1 MRTQVFDIDAFQA
14 AVRKLGQN
22 IADVREFATGEN
34 IFFNEFAHAGAQFA
48 VVDAAGGNAVVE
60 HQPAR
65 TTQTPNLG
73 TLALQLRDPAV
84 LTHAYGSD
92 FVRWRGFFELSLVEK
107 VTHNAHAQPLFFDQ
121 HDRPLIG
128 LGKSVGIR

>member
-34 IFFNEFAHAGAQFA
+34 ICFNEFAHARAQFA

-65 TTQTPNLG
+65 TKQTPKLG
-73 TLALQLRDPAV
+73 KIALQLSDPDV
-84 LTHAYGSD
+84 LKHAHGSD
-92 FVRWRGFFELSLVEK
+92 FVVWRCFVELAIVEQ
-107 VTHNAHAQPLFFDQ
+107 VHAHE
-121 HDRPLIG
+121 IG
-128 LGKSVGIR
+128 RAHV

>member
-34 IFFNEFAHAGAQFA
+34 IFFNEFAHDRAQFA

-65 TTQTPNLG
+65 PKHTPTLG
-73 TLALQLRDPAV
+73 KLALQLSDPDV
-84 LTHAYGSD
+84 LKQERKSVVY
-92 FVRWRGFFELSLVEK
+92 
-107 VTHNAHAQPLFFDQ
+107 
-121 HDRPLIG
+121 
-128 LGKSVGIR
+128 GKSV